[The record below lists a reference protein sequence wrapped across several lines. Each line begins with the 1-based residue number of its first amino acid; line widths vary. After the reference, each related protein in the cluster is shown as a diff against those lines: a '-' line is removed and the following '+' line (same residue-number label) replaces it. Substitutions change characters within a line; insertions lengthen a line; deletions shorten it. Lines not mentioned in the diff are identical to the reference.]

1 MNNSVHVDMDFGSG
15 PLVFMLGDMFGVT
28 DNHWHNLTL
37 SHRGAKV
44 TAILDAELR
53 ELDVPD
59 NHHHLYLDPEICVGG
74 GHNMKQRKGHTSQN
88 NFVGSLKYAY
98 FNEINLLYELRR
110 GSPRAQY
117 VSLLEPEYEETEVRI
132 LPLTLPFPASHVL
145 WPLTSRHNLAL
156 SFDFKS
162 TRAMAVLA
170 AGNATTP
177 RGLGHWEVR
186 KHGVA

>member
-1 MNNSVHVDMDFGSG
+1 MRGYSYLSYRVYDWKDRVHSSENRLSIMFKSHKQHHVAVSILNNSVHVDMDFGSG

-74 GHNMKQRKGHTSQN
+74 GHNMKQRK
-88 NFVGSLKYAY
+88 
-98 FNEINLLYELRR
+98 
-110 GSPRAQY
+110 
-117 VSLLEPEYEETEVRI
+117 
-132 LPLTLPFPASHVL
+132 
-145 WPLTSRHNLAL
+145 
-156 SFDFKS
+156 
-162 TRAMAVLA
+162 
-170 AGNATTP
+170 
-177 RGLGHWEVR
+177 
-186 KHGVA
+186 